1 MLSCFICFFS
11 SLFSIYFMSILFYLS
26 YCYYTNK
33 DRQKMSRLY
42 FYPLSIFY
50 RLTRQKNILSFFHIL
65 FFIIAFY
72 KFNYYSQIS
81 WKFSLFPA
89 YLFLSLFSFRPVN
102 DKKWKS
108 PIIAFFHLLFI
119 GFFHFYFL
127 FYFLLCFLTQRNFID
142 QMTSCRH
149 RFVFRQ

>member
-1 MLSCFICFFS
+1 MS
-11 SLFSIYFMSILFYLS
+11 S
-26 YCYYTNK
+26 
-33 DRQKMSRLY
+33 LY

>member
-1 MLSCFICFFS
+1 MLSCFIFFFS

-89 YLFLSLFSFRPVN
+89 YLFLSLFSFWPVN
-102 DKKWKS
+102 DKKMEES
-108 PIIAFFHLLFI
+108 YHSVLPSTIHRILP
-119 GFFHFYFL
+119 FL
-127 FYFLLCFLTQRNFID
+127 FLILFLNAT
-142 QMTSCRH
+142 
-149 RFVFRQ
+149 

>member
-1 MLSCFICFFS
+1 MLYFFLHNSLCILLYKAFSVRKSVVLRMHYVFMLSCFIFIFS

-89 YLFLSLFSFRPVN
+89 YLFLSLFSF
-102 DKKWKS
+102 
-108 PIIAFFHLLFI
+108 
-119 GFFHFYFL
+119 
-127 FYFLLCFLTQRNFID
+127 
-142 QMTSCRH
+142 
-149 RFVFRQ
+149 

>member
-1 MLSCFICFFS
+1 MLSCFIFFFS

-72 KFNYYSQIS
+72 KFNYLLTNFLEIFLIS
-81 WKFSLFPA
+81 CIS
-89 YLFLSLFSFRPVN
+89 FSFPCSLSDLLT

-127 FYFLLCFLTQRNFID
+127 FYFLTQRNFID
-142 QMTSCRH
+142 QMSSYRH